1 MHSWAAVSQELGGRS
16 SKLCEGVADVAAG
29 KPAIGREVLLRVI
42 KDAPRSDA
50 AYEAHEALL
59 SFYGRTG
66 QFRKAAREVRA
77 LLAIHPNEQDV
88 LDTEP
93 LFEALGR
100 FPDMTV
106 SDRTPVSFPASAT
119 NRTLVFPFTT
129 NGQGGAFYLDTGANF
144 SVISDAEARALDLT
158 VVPVSSEMMAITGRT
173 VPIYLTQMKELRI
186 GSIRLRNVP
195 FFVMPAAK
203 PPFNGMP
210 VRAQGLFGIQ
220 VAIAVQTVRLHSDG
234 QLDLA
239 FAGEPPA
246 DAPHLTFDGLM
257 PVLHVAFQ
265 GKPIA
270 FTFDTGAEHSTLN
283 AVFARD
289 FPDVVKLGAK
299 KDYTDLGFGG
309 AAQIRSIELPSWS
322 IELDRKTATARAI
335 PVLLEKTTD
344 TSEWAAGNLG
354 IDLLRQVEPFTIDFR
369 NMQLMSRP

>member
-1 MHSWAAVSQELGGRS
+1 
-16 SKLCEGVADVAAG
+16 
-29 KPAIGREVLLRVI
+29 
-42 KDAPRSDA
+42 
-50 AYEAHEALL
+50 
-59 SFYGRTG
+59 
-66 QFRKAAREVRA
+66 
-77 LLAIHPNEQDV
+77 
-88 LDTEP
+88 

-106 SDRTPVSFPASAT
+106 SHRTPVSFPASAS
-119 NRTLVFPFTT
+119 NGTLVFPFTT
-129 NGQGGAFYLDTGANF
+129 NGQGGAFYLDTGMSF
-144 SVISDAEARALDLT
+144 SAISDAEARVLDLT

-173 VPIYLTQMKELRI
+173 VPIYLTEMKELRI
-186 GSIRLRNVP
+186 GSIRLKNVP

-203 PPFNGMP
+203 PPFNEMP
-210 VRAQGLFGIQ
+210 VRTQGLFGIQ

-257 PVLHVAFQ
+257 PILHIAFQ

-289 FPDVVKLGAK
+289 FPDVVKRGAK

-322 IELDRKTATARAI
+322 IALDRKTATARAI

-369 NMQLMSRP
+369 NMRLMSRP